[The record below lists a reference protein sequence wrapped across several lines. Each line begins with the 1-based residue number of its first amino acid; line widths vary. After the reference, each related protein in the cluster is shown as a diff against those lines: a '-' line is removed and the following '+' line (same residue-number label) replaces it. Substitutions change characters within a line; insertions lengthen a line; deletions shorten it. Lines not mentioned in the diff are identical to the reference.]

1 MVPSPARGLTQPQRV
16 EISNRR
22 LVEAAVE
29 LVAEKGWEATT
40 AAEIGRRA
48 GYSRA
53 MVHAR
58 YGSKDA
64 ILQAFFTHEYVQ
76 RLSPSPEPDASGLDE
91 ALAHFD
97 RIQEI
102 CAEAPDFLMAMFAM
116 TFEAVK
122 TTSPVRPI
130 LREWLTRGVENVE
143 AGLRKGIRDG
153 SVRPDVDVDRAV
165 NDISAG
171 VFGVAFQWIALSER
185 FDLPRELAYLR
196 ARLVNEY
203 AATRKGR
210 THAAGHTRARRS
222 P

>member
-1 MVPSPARGLTQPQRV
+1 MS
-16 EISNRR
+16 SRR
-22 LVEAAVE
+22 LVEAAAE
-29 LVAEKGWEATT
+29 LAVEKGWEATT

-64 ILQAFFTHEYVQ
+64 ILEAFFSHEYVQ
-76 RLSPSPEPDASGLDE
+76 QLTPSPEPDATGLDE

-97 RIQEI
+97 RIEEVY
-102 CAEAPDFLMAMFAM
+102 AEAPEFLRAMFAM

-122 TTSPVRPI
+122 STSPVRPV
-130 LREWLTRGVENVE
+130 LQTWLTRGVELVE
-143 AGLRKGIRDG
+143 AGLRKGVHDG
-153 SVRPDVDVDRAV
+153 SVRAGIDVERAV

-171 VFGVAFQWIALSER
+171 VFGVAFQWLASSAGY
-185 FDLPRELAYLR
+185 DLVRELSYLR
-196 ARLVNEY
+196 ARLEVAY
-203 AATRKGR
+203 GRR
-210 THAAGHTRARRS
+210 THAARH